1 MCIAVLYT
9 NTMSQNDLIQIA
21 VDNETENYA
30 VYESADEDTIVGF
43 YVAEGAAENIGE
55 FGALDVSLEG
65 EGVTAELQK
74 ETQNYG
80 VYAAEPTV
88 TGMYIS
94 HEVLGSDEEDADAPE
109 EIGITITPS
118 DEQAF
123 EEAVGPAQDEEQEAA
138 LVADADDTEGK
149 AEPEPEEQEQELVSD
164 EEIGIAD
171 D

>member
-1 MCIAVLYT
+1 
-9 NTMSQNDLIQIA
+9 MSQNDLTQIA

-30 VYESADEDTIVGF
+30 VYESADEDTVVGF
-43 YVAEGAAENIGE
+43 YVAEGAAEDIGE

-65 EGVTAELQK
+65 EGVAAELQK
-74 ETQNYG
+74 ETANYG

-88 TGMYIS
+88 TGMYLS
-94 HEVLGSDEEDADAPE
+94 HELLGSDGDEADAPD

-123 EEAVGPAQDEEQEAA
+123 EEAIPADTDEEQEAA
-138 LVADADDTEGK
+138 LVSDADNESDEEETT
-149 AEPEPEEQEQELVSD
+149 PEEQEQELVSD